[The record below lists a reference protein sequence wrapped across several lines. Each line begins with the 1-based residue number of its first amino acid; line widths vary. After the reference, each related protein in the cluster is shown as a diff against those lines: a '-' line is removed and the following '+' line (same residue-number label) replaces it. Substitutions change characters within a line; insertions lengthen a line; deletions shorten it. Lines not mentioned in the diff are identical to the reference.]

1 MAAVPDRVD
10 RSAELVEEVRGLRI
24 GERLAQF
31 RRSKGLTLARLSA
44 MTSISEATLSRA
56 ENGISP
62 LNAHNLYI
70 LARVL
75 DVDLVSFFRADA
87 TEFARGKR
95 TVTRRGKGEKEA
107 TRRYDLEL
115 LCAELAAKIMV
126 PSRNRVAAQSLEEAG
141 GLRAHEGEEFLYVL
155 VGEVEVHT
163 ELYAPTRLSQGD
175 SMYFDSNMAHAYVAA
190 GDGPAEILVVVA
202 ATGP

>member
-1 MAAVPDRVD
+1 MPDTVD
-10 RSAELVEEVRGLRI
+10 RSAELVEEARELRI

-31 RRSKGLTLARLSA
+31 RRAKGLTLARLSA

-75 DVDLVSFFRADA
+75 EVDLVSFFRPDA
-87 TEFARGKR
+87 REFSKGKR
-95 TVTRRGKGEKEA
+95 TVTRRGEGERES

-126 PSRNRVAAQSLEEAG
+126 PSLNRVSARSLLDAG

-155 VGEVEVHT
+155 DGEVEVHT
-163 ELYAPTRLSQGD
+163 ELYAPTRLLQGD

-190 GDGPAEILVVVA
+190 GEGPAEILVVVA
-202 ATGP
+202 AAGR

>member
-1 MAAVPDRVD
+1 MPGTSD
-10 RSAELVEEVRGLRI
+10 RSAALVEEARGLRI

-31 RRSKGLTLARLSA
+31 RRAKGLTLARLSA

-56 ENGISP
+56 ENGLSP

-75 DVDLVSFFRADA
+75 EVDVVSFFRADA
-87 TEFARGKR
+87 RDFARGKR
-95 TVTRRGKGEKEA
+95 TVTRSGEGEKES

-115 LCAELAAKIMV
+115 LCAELAAKVMV
-126 PSRNRVAAQSLEEAG
+126 PSRNRVSARSLEEAG

-155 VGEVEVHT
+155 SGEVEVHT
-163 ELYAPTRLSQGD
+163 DLYAPTRLARGD

-190 GDGPAEILVVVA
+190 GSEPAEILVVVA
-202 ATGP
+202 AAGA

>member
-1 MAAVPDRVD
+1 MPDTGD
-10 RSAELVEEVRGLRI
+10 RSAELVEEARELRI

-31 RRSKGLTLARLSA
+31 RRAKGLTLARLSA

-56 ENGISP
+56 ENGITP

-87 TEFARGKR
+87 REFARGKR
-95 TVTRRGKGEKEA
+95 TVTRRGEGERES

-115 LCAELAAKIMV
+115 LCAELAAKVMV
-126 PSRNRVAAQSLEEAG
+126 PSLNRVTARSLRDAG

-155 VGEVEVHT
+155 AGEVEVHT

-175 SMYFDSNMAHAYVAA
+175 SMYFDSNMAHAYVAT
-190 GDGPAEILVVVA
+190 GGRPAEILVVVA
-202 ATGP
+202 AAGR